1 MVVDEHGVAAD
12 MLNFMQE
19 FLDGEPLLPCQSC
32 CRKHAKPHM
41 RICCAAS

>member
-19 FLDGEPLLPCQSC
+19 FLDGEPPLPCHSC
-32 CRKHAKPHM
+32 CRKQAEPHVC
-41 RICCAAS
+41 I